1 VLLESCQPHG
11 EQPLELFRLRLR
23 EAVEQAPL
31 IDHVL
36 GEGTVDKDTTGVGQ
50 GDHARPAV
58 VFALTAAHESG
69 LLQAVNALRHRAS
82 GHHGVRSE
90 FARLAFER
98 LSGPP
103 QRCQHVEFPF
113 AEPEFSINDADLV
126 AQMRRQAVQPPDH
139 ALRSHIHVGAFPCPF
154 RLDAADVVEVIFH
167 AASIS
172 SKEVILTSMEANF
185 RWAAIT
191 AIAPVAWGTS
201 YFVTHE
207 FLPADYP
214 LYGSIIR
221 ALPAG
226 LLLLALGRRRPR
238 GSWWWKATVLGT
250 LTMGAFFALVYVA
263 AQLLPTSIAST
274 VMAAAPVVMMLFAWV
289 LVAERPRMAQLSGA
303 GIGIAGVCLMLLTA
317 VGALDGLGLIASL
330 AAMVMSSLGFV
341 LSKRWSGDVDV
352 LSLTSWQLIAGGAVL
367 VPFAVALEGAPP
379 ALGASALL
387 GFAYL
392 SVVGTAA
399 AFVAWFT
406 GLRHLG
412 AGTVGLIGLLN
423 PVTGVLLGTLVAGEL
438 LSARQALGVALV
450 LVGVLLG
457 QPTASWALSRLRRR
471 WRAWMSV

>member
-1 VLLESCQPHG
+1 
-11 EQPLELFRLRLR
+11 
-23 EAVEQAPL
+23 
-31 IDHVL
+31 
-36 GEGTVDKDTTGVGQ
+36 
-50 GDHARPAV
+50 
-58 VFALTAAHESG
+58 
-69 LLQAVNALRHRAS
+69 
-82 GHHGVRSE
+82 
-90 FARLAFER
+90 
-98 LSGPP
+98 
-103 QRCQHVEFPF
+103 
-113 AEPEFSINDADLV
+113 
-126 AQMRRQAVQPPDH
+126 
-139 ALRSHIHVGAFPCPF
+139 
-154 RLDAADVVEVIFH
+154 
-167 AASIS
+167 
-172 SKEVILTSMEANF
+172 MEANF

-201 YFVTHE
+201 YFVTQE

-214 LYGSIIR
+214 LYGAIIR

-379 ALGASALL
+379 ALGASELL

-457 QPTASWALSRLRRR
+457 QPTASWALSRLGRR